1 MSNQDWTSKLQDQL
15 AGYQE
20 SVSHDLW
27 AGIEQSLAQKNIES
41 VSTNPQTIVSE
52 NSESIDLHVGSEV
65 QKNARVLHDSSEA
78 KKNARIVYFKR
89 WSAAAAAV
97 ALLGIGGSYVY
108 LHQEDVEKGN
118 LQLAS
123 LSSPAV
129 SADLQL
135 AASQPAPSPVVSA
148 DLQSAASQPAPSHVV
163 SADLQSAASQ
173 PAPSHVVSADL
184 QSAASHPAPSH
195 AVSVDLQSAAS
206 QPAPSLVVSA
216 DLRLAA
222 SQPAPSLVVSAD
234 LQSAASQKKKGNVLE
249 KESENEISLLA
260 ENPEPAEPVS
270 EDKATDKSSDYKALT
285 RSTDHHA
292 AAYAS
297 QSYHFEKNE
306 EVSGWSM
313 QLYAENLTP
322 SLGGVNSDASGGY
335 NDFSYG
341 TMAEPMPGVI
351 PDPTAG
357 GIYGE
362 EYLLASYKAIQRKQQ
377 VNAKHHAPVSVGLQV
392 AFGIAPRLS
401 LSTGLVYT
409 RTSSDFYP
417 YAPSSNYNV
426 HQVLHY
432 VGLPVGLNYEFWQS
446 GGFHAYVMAGAEAD
460 YNVKNDTEEE
470 GVKKE
475 NAKRDRV
482 QFSGKASLG
491 AQYDITPKVGL
502 YIEPGAKYYFDNG
515 SHVENTFK
523 DKKLNFNLQFGL
535 RFNL

>member
-41 VSTNPQTIVSE
+41 VSTNPQTIA
-52 NSESIDLHVGSEV
+52 SESSESTDLHVGSEAK
-65 QKNARVLHDSSEA
+65 KNARVLHDSS
-78 KKNARIVYFKR
+78 KVQKNARIVYFKR

-129 SADLQL
+129 SADLH
-135 AASQPAPSPVVSA
+135 
-148 DLQSAASQPAPSHVV
+148 SAASQPAPSHVV

-173 PAPSHVVSADL
+173 SAPSHVVSSDLQSAASQSAPSHVVSADL
-184 QSAASHPAPSH
+184 QSAAS
-195 AVSVDLQSAAS
+195 
-206 QPAPSLVVSA
+206 QPAPS
-216 DLRLAA
+216 
-222 SQPAPSLVVSAD
+222 PVVSAD
-234 LQSAASQKKKGNVLE
+234 LQSAASQKKTSDVLKE
-249 KESENEISLLA
+249 ESENEISLLA
-260 ENPEPAEPVS
+260 E
-270 EDKATDKSSDYKALT
+270 KSDYKALT
-285 RSTDHHA
+285 RSADHHA

-341 TMAEPMPGVI
+341 TMAEPLPGVI

-401 LSTGLVYT
+401 LSTGMVYT

-417 YAPSSNYNV
+417 YAPGSSYNV

-432 VGLPVGLNYEFWQS
+432 VGIPVGLNYEFWQS

-475 NAKRDRV
+475 DAKRDRV
-482 QFSGKASLG
+482 QLSGKASLG

>member
-1 MSNQDWTSKLQDQL
+1 MSNQDWTSKLQEQL

-27 AGIEQSLAQKNIES
+27 AGIEQSLAQNNIES
-41 VSTNPQTIVSE
+41 VSSNPQTIA
-52 NSESIDLHVGSEV
+52 SESSESTDLHVGT
-65 QKNARVLHDSSEA
+65 EA

-118 LQLAS
+118 LQLA
-123 LSSPAV
+123 V
-129 SADLQL
+129 
-135 AASQPAPSPVVSA
+135 
-148 DLQSAASQPAPSHVV
+148 SQPAPSHVV

-184 QSAASHPAPSH
+184 QSAASQPVPSH
-195 AVSVDLQSAAS
+195 
-206 QPAPSLVVSA
+206 
-216 DLRLAA
+216 
-222 SQPAPSLVVSAD
+222 VVSAD
-234 LQSAASQKKKGNVLE
+234 LQSAASQKKASDVLK

-260 ENPEPAEPVS
+260 E
-270 EDKATDKSSDYKALT
+270 KSDHKALT

-292 AAYAS
+292 EAYAS

-362 EYLLASYKAIQRKQQ
+362 EYLLASYKAIQRSQQ
-377 VNAKHHAPVSVGLQV
+377 GNAKHHAPVSVGLQV

-417 YAPSSNYNV
+417 YAPSSSYNV

-432 VGLPVGLNYEFWQS
+432 VGIPVGLNYEFWQS

>member
-27 AGIEQSLAQKNIES
+27 AGIEQSLAQNNIES
-41 VSTNPQTIVSE
+41 VSSNPQTIVSE
-52 NSESIDLHVGSEV
+52 SSESIDLHVG
-65 QKNARVLHDSSEA
+65 SEA

-123 LSSPAV
+123 HAVSPSHAV
-129 SADLQL
+129 SA
-135 AASQPAPSPVVSA
+135 
-148 DLQSAASQPAPSHVV
+148 SHVV
-163 SADLQSAASQ
+163 SADLQSAASSVAVRQ
-173 PAPSHVVSADL
+173 SAPSHVVS
-184 QSAASHPAPSH
+184 S
-195 AVSVDLQSAAS
+195 DLQSAAS
-206 QPAPSLVVSA
+206 QS
-216 DLRLAA
+216 
-222 SQPAPSLVVSAD
+222 
-234 LQSAASQKKKGNVLE
+234 KMGNVLE

-260 ENPEPAEPVS
+260 EDPEPAEPVS

-285 RSTDHHA
+285 RSTDNHA

-322 SLGGVNSDASGGY
+322 SLGGVNSDASGNY
-335 NDFSYG
+335 RDYSHG

-362 EYLLASYKAIQRKQQ
+362 EYLLASYKAIQRNQQ
-377 VNAKHHAPVSVGLQV
+377 GNAKHHAPVSVGLQV

-417 YAPSSNYNV
+417 YAPGSSYNV

-432 VGLPVGLNYEFWQS
+432 VGIPVGLNYEFWQS

>member
-41 VSTNPQTIVSE
+41 VSSIPQTIVPES
-52 NSESIDLHVGSEV
+52 SESTDLHVGSEA
-65 QKNARVLHDSSEA
+65 KKDARVLHDSSEA

-108 LHQEDVEKGN
+108 LHQEDVEKAH

-123 LSSPAV
+123 LS
-129 SADLQL
+129 
-135 AASQPAPSPVVSA
+135 SPVVSA
-148 DLQSAASQPAPSHVV
+148 DLQSAASQ
-163 SADLQSAASQ
+163 
-173 PAPSHVVSADL
+173 
-184 QSAASHPAPSH
+184 
-195 AVSVDLQSAAS
+195 
-206 QPAPSLVVSA
+206 
-216 DLRLAA
+216 
-222 SQPAPSLVVSAD
+222 
-234 LQSAASQKKKGNVLE
+234 KKTSDDVLKE
-249 KESENEISLLA
+249 ESENEISLLA
-260 ENPEPAEPVS
+260 E
-270 EDKATDKSSDYKALT
+270 KSDHKALT

-351 PDPTAG
+351 PDPAVG

-362 EYLLASYKAIQRKQQ
+362 EYLLASYKAIQRNQQ
-377 VNAKHHAPVSVGLQV
+377 GNAKHHAPVSVGVQV

-432 VGLPVGLNYEFWQS
+432 VGIPVGLNYEFWQS

>member
-27 AGIEQSLAQKNIES
+27 AGIEQSLAQNNIES
-41 VSTNPQTIVSE
+41 VSSNPQTIVSE
-52 NSESIDLHVGSEV
+52 SSESTDLHVG
-65 QKNARVLHDSSEA
+65 SEA

-118 LQLAS
+118 LQMAS

-129 SADLQL
+129 SADSHIVSADLQS
-135 AASQPAPSPVVSA
+135 AASQPAPSHVVPSDLQSAASQPAPSHIVSA

-173 PAPSHVVSADL
+173 PAPSHA
-184 QSAASHPAPSH
+184 
-195 AVSVDLQSAAS
+195 
-206 QPAPSLVVSA
+206 
-216 DLRLAA
+216 
-222 SQPAPSLVVSAD
+222 VSAD
-234 LQSAASQKKKGNVLE
+234 LQSAASQKKTSDDVLKE
-249 KESENEISLLA
+249 ESENEISLLA
-260 ENPEPAEPVS
+260 E
-270 EDKATDKSSDYKALT
+270 KSDHKVLT
-285 RSTDHHA
+285 RSTENHA

-322 SLGGVNSDASGGY
+322 SLGGVNSDALG
-335 NDFSYG
+335 SYRDYSHG

-362 EYLLASYKAIQRKQQ
+362 EYLLASYKAIQRNQQ
-377 VNAKHHAPVSVGLQV
+377 GNAKHHAPVSVGLQV

-417 YAPSSNYNV
+417 YAPGSSYNV

-432 VGLPVGLNYEFWQS
+432 VGIPVGLNYEFWQS

-475 NAKRDRV
+475 DAKRDRV

>member
-27 AGIEQSLAQKNIES
+27 AGIEQSLAQNNIES
-41 VSTNPQTIVSE
+41 VSTNPQTIA
-52 NSESIDLHVGSEV
+52 SESSESTDLHVGSE
-65 QKNARVLHDSSEA
+65 A
-78 KKNARIVYFKR
+78 KKDARIVYFKR

-129 SADLQL
+129 SADLQS
-135 AASQPAPSPVVSA
+135 AASQLAPSHAVSADLQSAASQSALSHAVSADLQSAASQSALSHAVSA

-173 PAPSHVVSADL
+173 
-184 QSAASHPAPSH
+184 
-195 AVSVDLQSAAS
+195 
-206 QPAPSLVVSA
+206 
-216 DLRLAA
+216 
-222 SQPAPSLVVSAD
+222 
-234 LQSAASQKKKGNVLE
+234 KKTSDVLK

-260 ENPEPAEPVS
+260 DN
-270 EDKATDKSSDYKALT
+270 
-285 RSTDHHA
+285 HA
-292 AAYAS
+292 PAYAS
-297 QSYHFEKNE
+297 QSYHFDKNE

-351 PDPTAG
+351 PNPTAG

-362 EYLLASYKAIQRKQQ
+362 EYLLASCKAIQRKQQ
-377 VNAKHHAPVSVGLQV
+377 GNAKHHAPVSVGLQV

-417 YAPSSNYNV
+417 YAPGSSYNV

-432 VGLPVGLNYEFWQS
+432 VGIPVGLNYEFWQS

>member
-1 MSNQDWTSKLQDQL
+1 MSKQDWTSKLQDQL

-27 AGIEQSLAQKNIES
+27 AGIEQSLAQKNIELGS
-41 VSTNPQTIVSE
+41 SNPQTIA
-52 NSESIDLHVGSEV
+52 SESTESADLHVGSEA
-65 QKNARVLHDSSEA
+65 KKDARVLPDSSEA
-78 KKNARIVYFKR
+78 KKDARIVYFKR

-123 LSSPAV
+123 HAVSPSHAV
-129 SADLQL
+129 SA
-135 AASQPAPSPVVSA
+135 
-148 DLQSAASQPAPSHVV
+148 SHVV
-163 SADLQSAASQ
+163 SADLQSAASSVAVRQ
-173 PAPSHVVSADL
+173 SAPSHVVSSDL
-184 QSAASHPAPSH
+184 QST
-195 AVSVDLQSAAS
+195 AS
-206 QPAPSLVVSA
+206 QSKMGNTLV
-216 DLRLAA
+216 
-222 SQPAPSLVVSAD
+222 
-234 LQSAASQKKKGNVLE
+234 E
-249 KESENEISLLA
+249 ESENEISLLA
-260 ENPEPAEPVS
+260 EKSDPAEPVS
-270 EDKATDKSSDYKALT
+270 EDKATDSSTDHKALT
-285 RSTDHHA
+285 RSTDNHA

-322 SLGGVNSDASGGY
+322 SLGGVNSDASG
-335 NDFSYG
+335 SYRDYSHG
-341 TMAEPMPGVI
+341 MMAEPLPGVI

-362 EYLLASYKAIQRKQQ
+362 EYLLASYKAIQRNQQ
-377 VNAKHHAPVSVGLQV
+377 VKAKHHAPVSVGLQV

-401 LSTGLVYT
+401 LSTGMVYT

-432 VGLPVGLNYEFWQS
+432 VGIPVGLNYEFWQT

>member
-27 AGIEQSLAQKNIES
+27 AGIEQSLAQNNIES
-41 VSTNPQTIVSE
+41 GSSNPQTIA
-52 NSESIDLHVGSEV
+52 SESSESTDLHVG
-65 QKNARVLHDSSEA
+65 SEA

-129 SADLQL
+129 SADLQS
-135 AASQPAPSPVVSA
+135 AASQPAPSHVVSV

-173 PAPSHVVSADL
+173 SASSH
-184 QSAASHPAPSH
+184 
-195 AVSVDLQSAAS
+195 
-206 QPAPSLVVSA
+206 
-216 DLRLAA
+216 
-222 SQPAPSLVVSAD
+222 VVSAD
-234 LQSAASQKKKGNVLE
+234 LQSAASQKKTSDDVLKE
-249 KESENEISLLA
+249 ESENEISLLA
-260 ENPEPAEPVS
+260 E
-270 EDKATDKSSDYKALT
+270 KSDHKTLT

-362 EYLLASYKAIQRKQQ
+362 EYLLASYKAIQRNQQ
-377 VNAKHHAPVSVGLQV
+377 GKAKHHAPVSVGLQV

-417 YAPSSNYNV
+417 YAPGSSYNV

-432 VGLPVGLNYEFWQS
+432 VGIPVGLNYEFWQS

>member
-27 AGIEQSLAQKNIES
+27 AGIEQSLAQNNIES
-41 VSTNPQTIVSE
+41 VSSNPQTIA
-52 NSESIDLHVGSEV
+52 SESSESTDLHVGSEA
-65 QKNARVLHDSSEA
+65 KKDARVLHDSSEVQ
-78 KKNARIVYFKR
+78 KNARIVYFKR

-129 SADLQL
+129 SADLQS
-135 AASQPAPSPVVSA
+135 AASQPAPSHVVSA
-148 DLQSAASQPAPSHVV
+148 DLQSAASQPASSHVV

-184 QSAASHPAPSH
+184 QSAAS
-195 AVSVDLQSAAS
+195 QFAS
-206 QPAPSLVVSA
+206 SP
-216 DLRLAA
+216 
-222 SQPAPSLVVSAD
+222 VVSAD
-234 LQSAASQKKKGNVLE
+234 LQSAASQKKASDVLK

-260 ENPEPAEPVS
+260 E
-270 EDKATDKSSDYKALT
+270 KSDHKALT

-362 EYLLASYKAIQRKQQ
+362 EYLLASYKAIQRNQQ

-432 VGLPVGLNYEFWQS
+432 VGIPVGLNYEFWQS

>member
-27 AGIEQSLAQKNIES
+27 AGIEQSLAQNNIES
-41 VSTNPQTIVSE
+41 GSSNPQTIALES
-52 NSESIDLHVGSEV
+52 SESTDLHVGSEA
-65 QKNARVLHDSSEA
+65 KKDARVLHDSSEA

-135 AASQPAPSPVVSA
+135 AASQPT
-148 DLQSAASQPAPSHVV
+148 PSHVV
-163 SADLQSAASQ
+163 SADLQSAASASVAMNQ
-173 PAPSHVVSADL
+173 GTPS
-184 QSAASHPAPSH
+184 
-195 AVSVDLQSAAS
+195 
-206 QPAPSLVVSA
+206 
-216 DLRLAA
+216 RI
-222 SQPAPSLVVSAD
+222 VSAD
-234 LQSAASQKKKGNVLE
+234 LQSAASQKKTSDVLKE
-249 KESENEISLLA
+249 ESENEISLLA
-260 ENPEPAEPVS
+260 ENSDPAEPVS
-270 EDKATDKSSDYKALT
+270 GDKATDRSSDYKALT
-285 RSTDHHA
+285 RSADHHA

-362 EYLLASYKAIQRKQQ
+362 EYLLASYKAIQRNQQ
-377 VNAKHHAPVSVGLQV
+377 GNAKHHAPVSVGLQV

-417 YAPSSNYNV
+417 YASSSSYNV

-432 VGLPVGLNYEFWQS
+432 VGIPVGLNYEFWQS

>member
-27 AGIEQSLAQKNIES
+27 AGIEQSLAQNHIES
-41 VSTNPQTIVSE
+41 VSSNPQTIA
-52 NSESIDLHVGSEV
+52 SESSESADSNVG
-65 QKNARVLHDSSEA
+65 SEA

-129 SADLQL
+129 S
-135 AASQPAPSPVVSA
+135 S
-148 DLQSAASQPAPSHVV
+148 
-163 SADLQSAASQ
+163 
-173 PAPSHVVSADL
+173 
-184 QSAASHPAPSH
+184 
-195 AVSVDLQSAAS
+195 DLQSAAS
-206 QPAPSLVVSA
+206 QPAPSLVVSS
-216 DLRLAA
+216 DLQSAASQSALSPVVSSDLQSAASQSASSPVVSSDLQSAA
-222 SQPAPSLVVSAD
+222 SQPASSPVVSAD
-234 LQSAASQKKKGNVLE
+234 LQSAASQKKMGNVLE

-260 ENPEPAEPVS
+260 ENSDPAEPVS

-285 RSTDHHA
+285 RSADHHA

-362 EYLLASYKAIQRKQQ
+362 EYLLASYKAIQRNQQ
-377 VNAKHHAPVSVGLQV
+377 GNAKHHAPVSVGLQV

-417 YAPSSNYNV
+417 YASSSSYNV

-432 VGLPVGLNYEFWQS
+432 VGIPVGLNYEFWQS

>member
-41 VSTNPQTIVSE
+41 VSSNPQTIA
-52 NSESIDLHVGSEV
+52 SESSESADLHVG
-65 QKNARVLHDSSEA
+65 SEA

-123 LSSPAV
+123 LSSP
-129 SADLQL
+129 
-135 AASQPAPSPVVSA
+135 
-148 DLQSAASQPAPSHVV
+148 
-163 SADLQSAASQ
+163 
-173 PAPSHVVSADL
+173 VVSADL

-195 AVSVDLQSAAS
+195 
-206 QPAPSLVVSA
+206 VVSA
-216 DLRLAA
+216 DLQLAA
-222 SQPAPSLVVSAD
+222 SQPAPSHAVSADLQSAASQSASSHAVSAD
-234 LQSAASQKKKGNVLE
+234 LQSAASQKKASDVLK

-260 ENPEPAEPVS
+260 E
-270 EDKATDKSSDYKALT
+270 KSDHKVLT

-322 SLGGVNSDASGGY
+322 SLGGVNSDASG
-335 NDFSYG
+335 SYRDYSHG

-362 EYLLASYKAIQRKQQ
+362 EYLLASYKAIQRNQQ

-401 LSTGLVYT
+401 LSTGMVYT

-417 YAPSSNYNV
+417 YAPGSSYNV

-432 VGLPVGLNYEFWQS
+432 VGIPVGLNYEFWQS

>member
-1 MSNQDWTSKLQDQL
+1 MSNQDWTSKLQEQL

-20 SVSHDLW
+20 PVSHDLW
-27 AGIEQSLAQKNIES
+27 AGIEQSLAQNNIES
-41 VSTNPQTIVSE
+41 VSSNPQTIA
-52 NSESIDLHVGSEV
+52 SESSESTDLHVGT
-65 QKNARVLHDSSEA
+65 EA

-118 LQLAS
+118 LQLA
-123 LSSPAV
+123 V
-129 SADLQL
+129 
-135 AASQPAPSPVVSA
+135 SQPAPSHVVSA
-148 DLQSAASQPAPSHVV
+148 DLQSAASQSAPSHVV

-184 QSAASHPAPSH
+184 QSAAS
-195 AVSVDLQSAAS
+195 
-206 QPAPSLVVSA
+206 
-216 DLRLAA
+216 
-222 SQPAPSLVVSAD
+222 
-234 LQSAASQKKKGNVLE
+234 QKKASDVLK

-260 ENPEPAEPVS
+260 E
-270 EDKATDKSSDYKALT
+270 KSDHKALT

-292 AAYAS
+292 EAYAS

-362 EYLLASYKAIQRKQQ
+362 EYLLASYKAIQRSQQ
-377 VNAKHHAPVSVGLQV
+377 GNAKHHAPVSVGLQV

-417 YAPSSNYNV
+417 YAPSSSYNV

-432 VGLPVGLNYEFWQS
+432 VGIPVGLNYEFWQS

>member
-27 AGIEQSLAQKNIES
+27 AGIEQSLAQNDIES
-41 VSTNPQTIVSE
+41 VSSNPQAIVSE
-52 NSESIDLHVGSEV
+52 SSESTDFHVGSESSDFHV
-65 QKNARVLHDSSEA
+65 GSEA
-78 KKNARIVYFKR
+78 KKKARIVYFKR

-108 LHQEDVEKGN
+108 LHQEEVEKGN

-123 LSSPAV
+123 LSSRSV
-129 SADLQL
+129 SADL
-135 AASQPAPSPVVSA
+135 P
-148 DLQSAASQPAPSHVV
+148 SAAPHTVSSDLPS
-163 SADLQSAASQ
+163 
-173 PAPSHVVSADL
+173 
-184 QSAASHPAPSH
+184 APSH
-195 AVSVDLQSAAS
+195 AVSSDLPSAASHVVSSDLPSAPSHTVSSDLPSAPSHAVSSDLQSA
-206 QPAPSLVVSA
+206 PSHSVSS
-216 DLRLAA
+216 DL
-222 SQPAPSLVVSAD
+222 P
-234 LQSAASQKKKGNVLE
+234 SAAPQKKKGNVLE
-249 KESENEISLLA
+249 KESENKISLLA
-260 ENPEPAEPVS
+260 DN
-270 EDKATDKSSDYKALT
+270 
-285 RSTDHHA
+285 HA

-297 QSYHFEKNE
+297 QSYHFDKNE

-313 QLYAENLTP
+313 QLYAENLTS
-322 SLGGVNSDASGGY
+322 SLGGVNSDASGSY
-335 NDFSYG
+335 RDYSYG

-362 EYLLASYKAIQRKQQ
+362 EYLLASCKAIQRNQQ

-392 AFGIAPRLS
+392 AFGIAPRLT

-417 YAPSSNYNV
+417 YASSSSYNV

-432 VGLPVGLNYEFWQS
+432 VGIPVGLNYEFWQS

-515 SHVENTFK
+515 SHVENIFK

>member
-27 AGIEQSLAQKNIES
+27 AGIEQSLAH
-41 VSTNPQTIVSE
+41 SE
-52 NSESIDLHVGSEV
+52 TG
-65 QKNARVLHDSSEA
+65 
-78 KKNARIVYFKR
+78 KKARIVYFKR

-123 LSSPAV
+123 HAV
-129 SADLQL
+129 S
-135 AASQPAPSPVVSA
+135 
-148 DLQSAASQPAPSHVV
+148 PSHVV
-163 SADLQSAASQ
+163 SADLQSAASVSAAVSQ
-173 PAPSHVVSADL
+173 SAPSHAVSADL
-184 QSAASHPAPSH
+184 QSAASKRKMGNA
-195 AVSVDLQSAAS
+195 
-206 QPAPSLVVSA
+206 LV
-216 DLRLAA
+216 
-222 SQPAPSLVVSAD
+222 
-234 LQSAASQKKKGNVLE
+234 E
-249 KESENEISLLA
+249 ESENEISLLA
-260 ENPEPAEPVS
+260 ENSDPAEPVS
-270 EDKATDKSSDYKALT
+270 EDKATDSSSDHKTLTRSSDHKVLT
-285 RSTDHHA
+285 RSTDNHT

-322 SLGGVNSDASGGY
+322 SLGGVNSDASG
-335 NDFSYG
+335 SYRDYSHG

-362 EYLLASYKAIQRKQQ
+362 EYLLASYKAIQRNQQ
-377 VNAKHHAPVSVGLQV
+377 GNAKHHAPVSVGLQV

-417 YAPSSNYNV
+417 YAPSSSYNV

-432 VGLPVGLNYEFWQS
+432 VGIPVGLNYEFWQS

>member
-15 AGYQE
+15 ADYQE

-52 NSESIDLHVGSEV
+52 SSESTDLHVGSEA
-65 QKNARVLHDSSEA
+65 KKDARVLHDSSEVQ
-78 KKNARIVYFKR
+78 KNARIVYFKR

-108 LHQEDVEKGN
+108 LHQEDVERGN

-129 SADLQL
+129 SADLQ
-135 AASQPAPSPVVSA
+135 
-148 DLQSAASQPAPSHVV
+148 SAASQPAPSHVV
-163 SADLQSAASQ
+163 LADLQSAASQ
-173 PAPSHVVSADL
+173 PASSHVVSADL
-184 QSAASHPAPSH
+184 QST
-195 AVSVDLQSAAS
+195 
-206 QPAPSLVVSA
+206 
-216 DLRLAA
+216 A

-234 LQSAASQKKKGNVLE
+234 LQSAASQSAPSHAVSADLQSAASQKKTSDDVLKE
-249 KESENEISLLA
+249 ESENEISLLA
-260 ENPEPAEPVS
+260 ENSDPAEPVS
-270 EDKATDKSSDYKALT
+270 EDKATVSSTDHKALT
-285 RSTDHHA
+285 RSTDNHA

-432 VGLPVGLNYEFWQS
+432 VGIPVGLNYEFWQS

>member
-27 AGIEQSLAQKNIES
+27 AGIEQSLAQNNIES
-41 VSTNPQTIVSE
+41 VSSNPQTIA
-52 NSESIDLHVGSEV
+52 SESSESTDLYVGSEAK
-65 QKNARVLHDSSEA
+65 KNARILHDSSEA

-89 WSAAAAAV
+89 WSAAAAV

-108 LHQEDVEKGN
+108 LHQEDVERGN
-118 LQLAS
+118 
-123 LSSPAV
+123 
-129 SADLQL
+129 LQL
-135 AASQPAPSPVVSA
+135 AASQS
-148 DLQSAASQPAPSHVV
+148 APSHVV

-173 PAPSHVVSADL
+173 SAPSHVVSADL
-184 QSAASHPAPSH
+184 QST
-195 AVSVDLQSAAS
+195 
-206 QPAPSLVVSA
+206 
-216 DLRLAA
+216 A

-234 LQSAASQKKKGNVLE
+234 LQSAASQKKMGNVLG

-270 EDKATDKSSDYKALT
+270 EDKATDKSPDHKALT

>member
-27 AGIEQSLAQKNIES
+27 AGIEQSLAQNNIES
-41 VSTNPQTIVSE
+41 VSSNPQTIA
-52 NSESIDLHVGSEV
+52 SESSESTDLHVGSEAK
-65 QKNARVLHDSSEA
+65 KNARVLHDSSEA

-118 LQLAS
+118 LQMAS

-129 SADLQL
+129 SADLQS
-135 AASQPAPSPVVSA
+135 AASQPAPSHIVSA
-148 DLQSAASQPAPSHVV
+148 DLQSAASQSAPSHVV

-184 QSAASHPAPSH
+184 QSAASQSAPS
-195 AVSVDLQSAAS
+195 
-206 QPAPSLVVSA
+206 PVV
-216 DLRLAA
+216 L
-222 SQPAPSLVVSAD
+222 AD
-234 LQSAASQKKKGNVLE
+234 LQSAASQKKTSDVLKE
-249 KESENEISLLA
+249 ESENEISLLA
-260 ENPEPAEPVS
+260 E
-270 EDKATDKSSDYKALT
+270 KSDHKVLT
-285 RSTDHHA
+285 RSTDNHA

-322 SLGGVNSDASGGY
+322 SLGGVNSDASG
-335 NDFSYG
+335 SYRDYSHG

-362 EYLLASYKAIQRKQQ
+362 EYLLASYKAIQRNQQ

-432 VGLPVGLNYEFWQS
+432 VGIPVGLNYEFWQS

>member
-41 VSTNPQTIVSE
+41 VSTNPQTIASE
-52 NSESIDLHVGSEV
+52 NSESTDLHVG
-65 QKNARVLHDSSEA
+65 SEA

-129 SADLQL
+129 SADLQS
-135 AASQPAPSPVVSA
+135 AASQSASSPVVSA
-148 DLQSAASQPAPSHVV
+148 DLQSAASQ
-163 SADLQSAASQ
+163 
-173 PAPSHVVSADL
+173 
-184 QSAASHPAPSH
+184 
-195 AVSVDLQSAAS
+195 
-206 QPAPSLVVSA
+206 
-216 DLRLAA
+216 
-222 SQPAPSLVVSAD
+222 
-234 LQSAASQKKKGNVLE
+234 KKTSDVLKE
-249 KESENEISLLA
+249 ESENEISLLA
-260 ENPEPAEPVS
+260 E
-270 EDKATDKSSDYKALT
+270 KSDYKALT

-432 VGLPVGLNYEFWQS
+432 VGIPVGLNYEFWQS

-475 NAKRDRV
+475 DAKRDRV

>member
-27 AGIEQSLAQKNIES
+27 AGIEQSLAQNNIES
-41 VSTNPQTIVSE
+41 VSSNPQTIVSE
-52 NSESIDLHVGSEV
+52 SSESTDLHVG
-65 QKNARVLHDSSEA
+65 SEA

-118 LQLAS
+118 LQMAS
-123 LSSPAV
+123 LSSPA
-129 SADLQL
+129 
-135 AASQPAPSPVVSA
+135 VSA
-148 DLQSAASQPAPSHVV
+148 DLQSAASQPAPSHIV

-173 PAPSHVVSADL
+173 SAPSHAVSADL
-184 QSAASHPAPSH
+184 QSAASKRKMGNA
-195 AVSVDLQSAAS
+195 
-206 QPAPSLVVSA
+206 LV
-216 DLRLAA
+216 
-222 SQPAPSLVVSAD
+222 
-234 LQSAASQKKKGNVLE
+234 E
-249 KESENEISLLA
+249 ESENEISLLA
-260 ENPEPAEPVS
+260 ENSDPAEPVS
-270 EDKATDKSSDYKALT
+270 EDKATDSSSDHKTLTRSSDHKVLT
-285 RSTDHHA
+285 RSTDNHA

-322 SLGGVNSDASGGY
+322 SLGGVNSDASG
-335 NDFSYG
+335 SYRDYSHG

-362 EYLLASYKAIQRKQQ
+362 EYLLASYKAIQRSQQ
-377 VNAKHHAPVSVGLQV
+377 GNAKHHAPVSVGLQV

-417 YAPSSNYNV
+417 YAPGSSYNV

-432 VGLPVGLNYEFWQS
+432 VGIPVGLNYEFWQS

>member
-27 AGIEQSLAQKNIES
+27 AGIEQSLAQNNIES
-41 VSTNPQTIVSE
+41 VSSNPQTIVSE
-52 NSESIDLHVGSEV
+52 SSESTDLHVGSEA
-65 QKNARVLHDSSEA
+65 KKDARVLHDSSEVQ
-78 KKNARIVYFKR
+78 KNARIVYFKR

-118 LQLAS
+118 LQMAS

-129 SADLQL
+129 SADLPS
-135 AASQPAPSPVVSA
+135 AASQSAPSLVVSA

-173 PAPSHVVSADL
+173 SKMGNT
-184 QSAASHPAPSH
+184 
-195 AVSVDLQSAAS
+195 
-206 QPAPSLVVSA
+206 LV
-216 DLRLAA
+216 
-222 SQPAPSLVVSAD
+222 
-234 LQSAASQKKKGNVLE
+234 E
-249 KESENEISLLA
+249 ESENEISLLA

-362 EYLLASYKAIQRKQQ
+362 EYLLASYKAIQRNQQ
-377 VNAKHHAPVSVGLQV
+377 GNAKHHAPVSVGLQV

-432 VGLPVGLNYEFWQS
+432 VGIPVGLNYEFWQS

-475 NAKRDRV
+475 DAKRDRV

>member
-41 VSTNPQTIVSE
+41 VSSNLQTIVSE
-52 NSESIDLHVGSEV
+52 SSESTDLHVGSEA
-65 QKNARVLHDSSEA
+65 KKDARVLHDSS
-78 KKNARIVYFKR
+78 KVQKNARIVYFKR

-118 LQLAS
+118 LQLA
-123 LSSPAV
+123 
-129 SADLQL
+129 
-135 AASQPAPSPVVSA
+135 ASQSAPSPVVSA
-148 DLQSAASQPAPSHVV
+148 DLQSAASQPAPSHAV
-163 SADLQSAASQ
+163 SADLQS
-173 PAPSHVVSADL
+173 
-184 QSAASHPAPSH
+184 
-195 AVSVDLQSAAS
+195 
-206 QPAPSLVVSA
+206 
-216 DLRLAA
+216 AA

-234 LQSAASQKKKGNVLE
+234 LQSAASQKKMGNVLE

-297 QSYHFEKNE
+297 QSYHFKKNE

-432 VGLPVGLNYEFWQS
+432 VGIPVGLNYEFWQS

>member
-27 AGIEQSLAQKNIES
+27 AGIEQSLAQNNIES

-129 SADLQL
+129 SADLQ
-135 AASQPAPSPVVSA
+135 
-148 DLQSAASQPAPSHVV
+148 SAASQPAPSHVV

-173 PAPSHVVSADL
+173 SAPSHVVSSDLQSAASQSAPSHVVSADL
-184 QSAASHPAPSH
+184 QSAAS
-195 AVSVDLQSAAS
+195 
-206 QPAPSLVVSA
+206 QPAPS
-216 DLRLAA
+216 
-222 SQPAPSLVVSAD
+222 PVVSAD
-234 LQSAASQKKKGNVLE
+234 LQSAASQKKTSDVLKE
-249 KESENEISLLA
+249 ESENEISLLA
-260 ENPEPAEPVS
+260 E
-270 EDKATDKSSDYKALT
+270 KSDYKALT

-341 TMAEPMPGVI
+341 TMAEPLPGVI

-401 LSTGLVYT
+401 LSTGMVYT

-417 YAPSSNYNV
+417 YAPGSSYNV

-432 VGLPVGLNYEFWQS
+432 VGIPVGLNYEFWQS

-475 NAKRDRV
+475 DAKRDRV
-482 QFSGKASLG
+482 QLSGKASLG
-491 AQYDITPKVGL
+491 VQYDITPKVGL

>member
-15 AGYQE
+15 ADYQE

-27 AGIEQSLAQKNIES
+27 AGIEQSLAQNNIES
-41 VSTNPQTIVSE
+41 GSSNPQTIA
-52 NSESIDLHVGSEV
+52 SESSESTDLHVG
-65 QKNARVLHDSSEA
+65 SEA

-108 LHQEDVEKGN
+108 LHQEDVEKAH

-129 SADLQL
+129 SADLQ
-135 AASQPAPSPVVSA
+135 SA
-148 DLQSAASQPAPSHVV
+148 VSQPAPSHVV

-173 PAPSHVVSADL
+173 SKMGNT
-184 QSAASHPAPSH
+184 
-195 AVSVDLQSAAS
+195 
-206 QPAPSLVVSA
+206 LV
-216 DLRLAA
+216 
-222 SQPAPSLVVSAD
+222 
-234 LQSAASQKKKGNVLE
+234 E
-249 KESENEISLLA
+249 ESENEISLLA

-362 EYLLASYKAIQRKQQ
+362 EYLLASYKAIQRNQQ
-377 VNAKHHAPVSVGLQV
+377 GNAKHHAPVSVGLQV

-432 VGLPVGLNYEFWQS
+432 VGIPVGLNYEFWQS

>member
-27 AGIEQSLAQKNIES
+27 AGIEQSLAQNHIES
-41 VSTNPQTIVSE
+41 VSSNPQTIA
-52 NSESIDLHVGSEV
+52 SESSESADSNVGSEA
-65 QKNARVLHDSSEA
+65 KKDARVLHDSSEA
-78 KKNARIVYFKR
+78 KKDARIVYFKR

-129 SADLQL
+129 SADLQSAASSV
-135 AASQPAPSPVVSA
+135 AASQGS
-148 DLQSAASQPAPSHVV
+148 PSHVV
-163 SADLQSAASQ
+163 SADLQSAAS
-173 PAPSHVVSADL
+173 
-184 QSAASHPAPSH
+184 
-195 AVSVDLQSAAS
+195 SVAAS
-206 QPAPSLVVSA
+206 QS
-216 DLRLAA
+216 
-222 SQPAPSLVVSAD
+222 APSLVVSAD
-234 LQSAASQKKKGNVLE
+234 LQSAASQKKMGNVLE

-362 EYLLASYKAIQRKQQ
+362 EYLLASYKAIQRNQQ
-377 VNAKHHAPVSVGLQV
+377 GNAKHHAPVSVGLQV

-432 VGLPVGLNYEFWQS
+432 VGIPVGLNYEFWQS

-470 GVKKE
+470 GVKKK

>member
-27 AGIEQSLAQKNIES
+27 AGIEQSLAQKNLES
-41 VSTNPQTIVSE
+41 VSTNPQTIA
-52 NSESIDLHVGSEV
+52 SESSESTDLHVGSEA
-65 QKNARVLHDSSEA
+65 KKDARGLHDSSEVQ
-78 KKNARIVYFKR
+78 KNARIVYFKR

-118 LQLAS
+118 LQLA
-123 LSSPAV
+123 
-129 SADLQL
+129 
-135 AASQPAPSPVVSA
+135 ASQPAPSHVVSHAVSA
-148 DLQSAASQPAPSHVV
+148 DLQSAASSVAVRQSAPSHVV

-173 PAPSHVVSADL
+173 SKMGNT
-184 QSAASHPAPSH
+184 
-195 AVSVDLQSAAS
+195 
-206 QPAPSLVVSA
+206 LV
-216 DLRLAA
+216 
-222 SQPAPSLVVSAD
+222 
-234 LQSAASQKKKGNVLE
+234 E
-249 KESENEISLLA
+249 ESENEISLLA
-260 ENPEPAEPVS
+260 ENPEPAKPVS
-270 EDKATDKSSDYKALT
+270 EDKATDKSSDHKALT

-341 TMAEPMPGVI
+341 TMAEPLPGVI

-362 EYLLASYKAIQRKQQ
+362 EYLLASYKAIQRNQQ
-377 VNAKHHAPVSVGLQV
+377 GNAKHHAPVSVGLQV

-401 LSTGLVYT
+401 LSTGMVYT

-417 YAPSSNYNV
+417 YAPGSSYNV
-426 HQVLHY
+426 QQVLHY
-432 VGLPVGLNYEFWQS
+432 VGIPVGLNYEFWQS

>member
-1 MSNQDWTSKLQDQL
+1 MSNQDWTSKLQEQL

-20 SVSHDLW
+20 PVSHDLW
-27 AGIEQSLAQKNIES
+27 AGIEQSLAH
-41 VSTNPQTIVSE
+41 SE
-52 NSESIDLHVGSEV
+52 TG
-65 QKNARVLHDSSEA
+65 
-78 KKNARIVYFKR
+78 KKARIVYFKR

-108 LHQEDVEKGN
+108 LHQEDVEKRN

-123 LSSPAV
+123 HAVSPSHAV
-129 SADLQL
+129 SADLQS
-135 AASQPAPSPVVSA
+135 AASVSAAVSQSAPSHAVSA

-173 PAPSHVVSADL
+173 PVPSS
-184 QSAASHPAPSH
+184 
-195 AVSVDLQSAAS
+195 
-206 QPAPSLVVSA
+206 
-216 DLRLAA
+216 
-222 SQPAPSLVVSAD
+222 VVSAD
-234 LQSAASQKKKGNVLE
+234 LQSAASQKKASDVLK

-260 ENPEPAEPVS
+260 E
-270 EDKATDKSSDYKALT
+270 KSDHKALT

-292 AAYAS
+292 EAYAS

-362 EYLLASYKAIQRKQQ
+362 EYLLASYKAIQRSQQ
-377 VNAKHHAPVSVGLQV
+377 GNAKHHAPVSVGLQV

-417 YAPSSNYNV
+417 YAPSSSYNV

-432 VGLPVGLNYEFWQS
+432 VGIPVGLNYEFWQS

>member
-1 MSNQDWTSKLQDQL
+1 M
-15 AGYQE
+15 
-20 SVSHDLW
+20 
-27 AGIEQSLAQKNIES
+27 
-41 VSTNPQTIVSE
+41 
-52 NSESIDLHVGSEV
+52 
-65 QKNARVLHDSSEA
+65 
-78 KKNARIVYFKR
+78 
-89 WSAAAAAV
+89 

-118 LQLAS
+118 LQLA
-123 LSSPAV
+123 V
-129 SADLQL
+129 
-135 AASQPAPSPVVSA
+135 
-148 DLQSAASQPAPSHVV
+148 SQPAPSHVV

-173 PAPSHVVSADL
+173 SAPSHVVSADL
-184 QSAASHPAPSH
+184 QSAASQPVPS
-195 AVSVDLQSAAS
+195 S
-206 QPAPSLVVSA
+206 
-216 DLRLAA
+216 
-222 SQPAPSLVVSAD
+222 VVSAD
-234 LQSAASQKKKGNVLE
+234 LQSAASQKKASDVLK

-260 ENPEPAEPVS
+260 E
-270 EDKATDKSSDYKALT
+270 KSDHKALT

-292 AAYAS
+292 EAYAS

-362 EYLLASYKAIQRKQQ
+362 EYLLASYKAIQRSQQ
-377 VNAKHHAPVSVGLQV
+377 GNAKHHAPVSVGLQV

-417 YAPSSNYNV
+417 YAPSSSYNV
-426 HQVLHY
+426 HQVLQY
-432 VGLPVGLNYEFWQS
+432 VGIPVGLNYEFWQS

>member
-1 MSNQDWTSKLQDQL
+1 MSNQDWTSKLQEQL

-20 SVSHDLW
+20 PVSHDLW
-27 AGIEQSLAQKNIES
+27 AGIEQSLAQNNIAS
-41 VSTNPQTIVSE
+41 VSSNPQTIA
-52 NSESIDLHVGSEV
+52 SESSESTDLHVGT
-65 QKNARVLHDSSEA
+65 EA

-118 LQLAS
+118 LQLAVS
-123 LSSPAV
+123 QPAPSHAV
-129 SADLQL
+129 SADLQS
-135 AASQPAPSPVVSA
+135 AASQPAPSSVVSADLQSAASQPVPSSVVSA

-173 PAPSHVVSADL
+173 PVPSS
-184 QSAASHPAPSH
+184 
-195 AVSVDLQSAAS
+195 
-206 QPAPSLVVSA
+206 
-216 DLRLAA
+216 
-222 SQPAPSLVVSAD
+222 VVSAD
-234 LQSAASQKKKGNVLE
+234 LQSAASQKKASDVLK

-260 ENPEPAEPVS
+260 E
-270 EDKATDKSSDYKALT
+270 KSDHKALT

-292 AAYAS
+292 EAYAS

-357 GIYGE
+357 GIDGE
-362 EYLLASYKAIQRKQQ
+362 EYLLASYKAIQRSQQ
-377 VNAKHHAPVSVGLQV
+377 GNAKHHAPVSVGLQV

-417 YAPSSNYNV
+417 YAPSSSYNV

-432 VGLPVGLNYEFWQS
+432 VGIPVGLNYEFWQS

>member
-1 MSNQDWTSKLQDQL
+1 MSNQDWTSKLQEQL

-20 SVSHDLW
+20 PVSHDLW
-27 AGIEQSLAQKNIES
+27 AGIEQSLAQNNIES
-41 VSTNPQTIVSE
+41 VSSNPQTIA
-52 NSESIDLHVGSEV
+52 SESSESTDLHVGT
-65 QKNARVLHDSSEA
+65 EA

-123 LSSPAV
+123 HAV
-129 SADLQL
+129 S
-135 AASQPAPSPVVSA
+135 PSHAVSA
-148 DLQSAASQPAPSHVV
+148 DLQSAASVSAAVSQSPPSHVV

-173 PAPSHVVSADL
+173 PVPSS
-184 QSAASHPAPSH
+184 
-195 AVSVDLQSAAS
+195 
-206 QPAPSLVVSA
+206 
-216 DLRLAA
+216 
-222 SQPAPSLVVSAD
+222 VVSAD
-234 LQSAASQKKKGNVLE
+234 LQSAASQKKASDGLK

-260 ENPEPAEPVS
+260 E
-270 EDKATDKSSDYKALT
+270 KSDHKALT

-292 AAYAS
+292 EAYAS

-362 EYLLASYKAIQRKQQ
+362 EYLLASYKAIQRSQQ
-377 VNAKHHAPVSVGLQV
+377 GNAKHHAPVSVGLQV

-417 YAPSSNYNV
+417 YAPSSSYNV

-432 VGLPVGLNYEFWQS
+432 VGIPVGLNYEFWQS

>member
-15 AGYQE
+15 ADYQE

-27 AGIEQSLAQKNIES
+27 AGIEQSLAQNNIES
-41 VSTNPQTIVSE
+41 VSSNPQTIVSE
-52 NSESIDLHVGSEV
+52 SSESTDLHVG
-65 QKNARVLHDSSEA
+65 SEA

-97 ALLGIGGSYVY
+97 ALLGISGSYVY
-108 LHQEDVEKGN
+108 RHQEDVEKGN

-129 SADLQL
+129 SADLQ
-135 AASQPAPSPVVSA
+135 S
-148 DLQSAASQPAPSHVV
+148 
-163 SADLQSAASQ
+163 
-173 PAPSHVVSADL
+173 
-184 QSAASHPAPSH
+184 
-195 AVSVDLQSAAS
+195 
-206 QPAPSLVVSA
+206 
-216 DLRLAA
+216 AA

-234 LQSAASQKKKGNVLE
+234 LQSAASQSAPSHVVSADLQSAASQSKMGNTLVE
-249 KESENEISLLA
+249 ESENEISLLA
-260 ENPEPAEPVS
+260 ENSDPAEPVS
-270 EDKATDKSSDYKALT
+270 EDKATDSSTDHKTLT

-322 SLGGVNSDASGGY
+322 SLGGVNSDASG
-335 NDFSYG
+335 SYRDYSHG
-341 TMAEPMPGVI
+341 MMAEPLPGVI

-362 EYLLASYKAIQRKQQ
+362 EYLLASYKAIQRNQQ
-377 VNAKHHAPVSVGLQV
+377 VKAKHHAPVSVGLQV

-401 LSTGLVYT
+401 LSTGMVYT

-432 VGLPVGLNYEFWQS
+432 VGIPVGLNYEFWQT